1 MRSILNDLEITSQ
14 DIEWITRAIGN
25 KIKFDEPRIEIIKNM
40 QSVDIQAFPG
50 SGKTTILISKLAILA
65 KKWKYSTRGICVLSH
80 TNVAREEI
88 ERRLGNTEVGRKILL
103 YPHFI
108 GTFHSF
114 FDTFVTIPWLKSSGY
129 KINIID
135 SEMVMRYRWKKIP
148 YKTKLYLQK
157 QFKNENICEYKGDIG
172 KIDWDKNEK
181 TKEIILSIIE
191 DTQKDGYFTF
201 GEMLLLAK
209 KILNKNRNI
218 AKSIQHRFPILFIDE
233 AQDTDE
239 FQWELLN
246 MAFGNE
252 SNVVMQCYGD
262 MNQAIYNSVFIKNN
276 SNHFPRNAPLLLKE
290 SKRFNN
296 KIAELANSVAVSE
309 ERMSGTDNDFSD
321 SIKNTIFLFEKDS
334 INKVIDKFGRLVL
347 NSFTDDE
354 IKQYDKDGIHVI
366 GMIHDKKEETTE
378 KQFPKGIYDYWT
390 DYRFC
395 SDNKYKNPNYIITY
409 LRRGNEAFNYSGEN
423 EERIEYICKGIVKLI
438 NNINGTIKIY
448 DKENLF
454 NSMLKELQE
463 DKTKIFR
470 NKMLDLISCI
480 NELSEDNWAN
490 ILNKIQSIINLF
502 FDQEKSIEGLEC
514 VKWVEDEIDIKNEKN
529 VIYKYVDN
537 EKNRS
542 VDMIFGSI
550 HSVKGK
556 THLATLVVETY
567 MRTHNIKSINNYLY
581 GGKSKINKTMEKRL
595 KCQYVALSRARGL
608 VCMAIPKDSINNDI
622 KDGLQKEGWNIVN
635 V

>member
-1 MRSILNDLEITSQ
+1 MSNILNNMEITSQ
-14 DIEWITRAIGN
+14 DIEWITCAIGKN
-25 KIKFDEPRIEIIKNM
+25 IEFDESRVEIIKNM

-50 SGKTTILISKLAILA
+50 SGKTTMLISKLAILA

-88 ERRLGNTEVGRKILL
+88 EGRLGNTEVGQKILL

-135 SEMVMRYRWKKIP
+135 SEMVMKYRWKRIP

-157 QFKNENICEYKGDIG
+157 QYKNENICEYKGNIG
-172 KIDWDKNEK
+172 KIDWDKNGK

-201 GEMLLLAK
+201 GEMLLFAK
-209 KILNKNRNI
+209 KILNENRNI
-218 AKSIQHRFPILFIDE
+218 AKSIQYRFPILFIDE

-262 MNQAIYNSVFIKNN
+262 VNQAIYNSVFTENN
-276 SNHFPRNAPLLLKE
+276 SNYFPRNAPLLLKE
-290 SKRFNN
+290 SKRFNH
-296 KIAELANSVAVSE
+296 KIAGLANSVAVSE
-309 ERMSGTDNDFSD
+309 ERMNGTDNDFSD
-321 SIKNTIFLFEKDS
+321 SIKNTIFLFKKDS
-334 INKVIDKFGRLVL
+334 INKVIDEFGRLVL
-347 NSFTDDE
+347 NSFTDEE
-354 IKQYDKDGIHVI
+354 IKRYDKDGIHVI

-409 LRRGNEAFNYSGEN
+409 FRRGNEAFNYSGEN
-423 EERIEYICKGIVKLI
+423 EDRVDYICKGIVKLI

-448 DKENLF
+448 DKGNLF

-463 DKTKIFR
+463 DKAKIFR
-470 NKMLDLISCI
+470 NKMLNLISCI
-480 NELSEDNWAN
+480 NDLSEYNWADV
-490 ILNKIQSIINLF
+490 LLKIQSIINLF
-502 FDQEKSIEGLEC
+502 FDEEKCIEGIEC
-514 VKWVEDEIDIKNEKN
+514 VKWVENEIEIKNEKN
-529 VIYKYVDN
+529 VIYKYIDD
-537 EKNRS
+537 ETNRS

-567 MRTHNIKSINNYLY
+567 MRTHNIKSINNYVY
-581 GGKSKINKTMEKRL
+581 VGKAKISKTIEKRL

-608 VCMAIPKDSINNDI
+608 VCVAIPEDSINETI
-622 KDGLQKEGWNIVN
+622 KDGLQKDGWNIVSI
-635 V
+635 